1 MDKKKLLE
9 LRLKGMTYQAIA
21 NEAGVSRQRIQQLLS
36 PPEAVR
42 VYVVNKYHGCC
53 KECGLLVG
61 NTGHIHHEGGNE
73 ENYNDIE
80 NLELLCISCHRI
92 KHSTRVVEKTRFG
105 NNHHASQPDIIYKPR
120 VSKYSERQRDTVILP
135 VRIKKDLMA
144 EVEEQ
149 VPQTKQKSRNSWV
162 IWCIKN
168 GLRPHKRKG

>member
-21 NEAGVSRQRIQQLLS
+21 NEVGVSRQRIQQLLS

-61 NTGHIHHEGGNE
+61 NTGHIHHIGGNE

-80 NLELLCISCHRI
+80 NLELLCMSCHRV
-92 KHSTRVVEKTRFG
+92 KHSIGAVETSSFG
-105 NNHHASQPDIIYKPR
+105 NNYNTSQPDIIYKPR
-120 VSKYSERQRDTVILP
+120 VSTYTESKRDTVILP
-135 VRIKKDLMA
+135 VRIKKDLIA
-144 EVEEQ
+144 Q
-149 VPQTKQKSRNSWV
+149 VNERVARKGVSRNSWV
-162 IWCIKN
+162 IKYIIE
-168 GLRPHKRKG
+168 GLRPHKKKEG